1 LSDDFVVVRAFSNAS
16 RRLGRAMNDDVF
28 ANIEITP
35 REAEAALAADKSIL
49 LLDVREPWE
58 HQQARIEGSKLIP
71 LREIPANLQ
80 QIENSEN
87 IIVYCHHGMRS
98 LDAAAWLRQQG
109 VTGVRSMTG
118 GIDRWT
124 TEVDPLVPR
133 Y

>member
-1 LSDDFVVVRAFSNAS
+1 MAEDL
-16 RRLGRAMNDDVF
+16 M

-35 REAEAALAADKSIL
+35 RDAEAALAADKNIL
-49 LLDVREPWE
+49 LVDVREPWE
-58 HQQARIEGSKLIP
+58 YQRARIEGAKLIP
-71 LREIPANLQ
+71 LGTIPASFQEIDGAERVIL
-80 QIENSEN
+80 
-87 IIVYCHHGMRS
+87 YCHHGVRS

-109 VTGVRSMTG
+109 VGGAQSISG

>member
-1 LSDDFVVVRAFSNAS
+1 MIPKRRAFAPEESGS
-16 RRLGRAMNDDVF
+16 VMTEDLM

-35 REAEAALAADKSIL
+35 REAEAALAKDKSIL
-49 LLDVREPWE
+49 LIDVREPWE

-80 QIENSEN
+80 QIETADN
-87 IIVYCHHGMRS
+87 IILYCHHGMRS

-109 VTGVRSMTG
+109 VTGARSMSG

>member
-1 LSDDFVVVRAFSNAS
+1 MIPKRRAFAPEES
-16 RRLGRAMNDDVF
+16 GRAMTEDLM

-35 REAEAALAADKSIL
+35 READAALAKDKSIL
-49 LLDVREPWE
+49 LIDVREPWE

-80 QIENSEN
+80 QIETADN
-87 IIVYCHHGMRS
+87 IILYCHHGMRS

-109 VTGVRSMTG
+109 VAGARSMSG

>member
-1 LSDDFVVVRAFSNAS
+1 MILVAARALANVPRCDRS
-16 RRLGRAMNDDVF
+16 AMNDDQF

-49 LLDVREPWE
+49 LIDVREPWE
-58 HQQARIEGSKLIP
+58 HQQARIEGAKLIP

-80 QIENSEN
+80 QIETADN
-87 IIVYCHHGMRS
+87 IILYCHHGMRS

-109 VTGVRSMTG
+109 VAGARSMSG